1 MALLAMKVTLVD
13 GSEVLVEADSRVDT
27 VDEDGNR
34 IIRLMKNG
42 QIIKVFKQSEVQEPI
57 QGLTHDL

>member
-1 MALLAMKVTLVD
+1 MALLAMKVTLTD
-13 GSEVLVEADSRVDT
+13 GREVVVKADSRVDT

-42 QIIKVFKQSEVQEPI
+42 EIIEVFKQSEVREPI
-57 QGLTHDL
+57 QGLTHDT

>member
-1 MALLAMKVTLVD
+1 MALLAMKVTLTD
-13 GSEVLVEADSRVDT
+13 GREVVVKADSRVDT

-42 QIIKVFKQSEVQEPI
+42 EIIEAFKQSEVQEPI

>member
-13 GSEVLVEADSRVDT
+13 GSEVVVEADSRVDT

-42 QIIKVFKQSEVQEPI
+42 EIIQVFKQSDVQEPI

>member
-1 MALLAMKVTLVD
+1 MALLAMKVTLTD
-13 GSEVLVEADSRVDT
+13 GSEVVVEADSRVDT
-27 VDEDGNR
+27 VDEEGNR

-42 QIIKVFKQSEVQEPI
+42 EIIQVFKQSDVQEPI